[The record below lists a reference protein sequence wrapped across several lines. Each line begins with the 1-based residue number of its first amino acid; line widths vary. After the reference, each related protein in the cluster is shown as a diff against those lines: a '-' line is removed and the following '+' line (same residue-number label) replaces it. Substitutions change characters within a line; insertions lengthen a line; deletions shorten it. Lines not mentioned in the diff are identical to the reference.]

1 MSAVTYLHRNVCR
14 QVLRTIKIYSVHPKC
29 GWDSEALYT
38 EGGSSV
44 TGSVCS
50 SGRSNKSQHALH
62 RLYPTVISGGTRVY
76 YSQLWRSDAQTV
88 KKIWL
93 IPVSLWQF
101 WTALIQR
108 PTCWL
113 CLHLILHLSMHHTL
127 SFILPN
133 FLKRIIVTVKF
144 IVLVTQSVRWAFPES
159 LLHAPRTTLHPHPH
173 PPAPPPRIPG
183 LPHPSHWIHPSS
195 VF

>member
-1 MSAVTYLHRNVCR
+1 MAETAKHFTLRGGPLWQDQSAAVGGQTRASMLC
-14 QVLRTIKIYSVHPKC
+14 T
-29 GWDSEALYT
+29 DSIPQWSLVAHECITASC
-38 EGGSSV
+38 EGL
-44 TGSVCS
+44 T
-50 SGRSNKSQHALH
+50 L
-62 RLYPTVISGGTRVY
+62 
-76 YSQLWRSDAQTV
+76 QTV